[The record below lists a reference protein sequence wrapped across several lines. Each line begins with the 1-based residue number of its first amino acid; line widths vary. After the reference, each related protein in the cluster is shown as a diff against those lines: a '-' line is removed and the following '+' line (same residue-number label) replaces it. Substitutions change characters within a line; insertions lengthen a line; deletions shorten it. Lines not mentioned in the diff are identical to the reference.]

1 MTFTVRDFLQLP
13 FTSEA
18 SEERQTRARGEGAF
32 PRRAC
37 LTLHARL
44 VLRSPEKCGKIGPVL
59 LAMSLKDLQRM
70 RTKVN
75 ILFYSFFFVR
85 VDSNKK
91 QLTVKEDLSSGTP
104 LPILPTSSA
113 VNIKSRQVLNTA
125 MLLCLLLW
133 CLIRDLL

>member
-18 SEERQTRARGEGAF
+18 SEERQTRATGGGAF

-44 VLRSPEKCGKIGPVL
+44 VLRSPEKRGKIGPVL
-59 LAMSLKDLQRM
+59 LAVSLKDLQRM

-75 ILFYSFFFVR
+75 ILFHSFFIR
-85 VDSNKK
+85 VDSSKK
-91 QLTVKEDLSSGTP
+91 QLTVKEDLSIGTS

-113 VNIKSRQVLNTA
+113 VNIRSRQVLNTA
-125 MLLCLLLW
+125 TLLCLLLW

>member
-18 SEERQTRARGEGAF
+18 SEERQTRATGEGALS
-32 PRRAC
+32 RRAC

-44 VLRSPEKCGKIGPVL
+44 LLRSPEKRGKIGPVL

-75 ILFYSFFFVR
+75 ILFYSFFIR
-85 VDSNKK
+85 VDSSKK
-91 QLTVKEDLSSGTP
+91 RLTVKEDLSSDAS
-104 LPILPTSSA
+104 LPILPSSSA
-113 VNIKSRQVLNTA
+113 GKIRSRQVLNTA
-125 MLLCLLLW
+125 TLLCLLLW

>member
-1 MTFTVRDFLQLP
+1 MTFTVRDFLLLP

-18 SEERQTRARGEGAF
+18 SEERQTRATGEGAF
-32 PRRAC
+32 SRRAC

-44 VLRSPEKCGKIGPVL
+44 VLRSLEKCGKIGPVL
-59 LAMSLKDLQRM
+59 LDMSLKDLQRM

-75 ILFYSFFFVR
+75 ILFHSFFIR
-85 VDSNKK
+85 VDSSKK
-91 QLTVKEDLSSGTP
+91 QLTVKEDLSIGTS

-113 VNIKSRQVLNTA
+113 VNIRSRQVLITA
-125 MLLCLLLW
+125 TLLCLLLW

>member
-18 SEERQTRARGEGAF
+18 SEERQTRATGEGAF

-44 VLRSPEKCGKIGPVL
+44 VLRSPEKRGKIGPVL
-59 LAMSLKDLQRM
+59 LAVSLKDLQRM

-75 ILFYSFFFVR
+75 ILFHSFFIR
-85 VDSNKK
+85 VDSSKK
-91 QLTVKEDLSSGTP
+91 QLTVKEDLSIGTS

-113 VNIKSRQVLNTA
+113 VNIRSRQVLNTA
-125 MLLCLLLW
+125 TLLCLLLW

>member
-18 SEERQTRARGEGAF
+18 SEERQTRATGEGAF

-44 VLRSPEKCGKIGPVL
+44 VLRSPEKRGKIGPVL

-75 ILFYSFFFVR
+75 ILFHSFFIR
-85 VDSNKK
+85 VDSSKK
-91 QLTVKEDLSSGTP
+91 QLTVKEDLSIGTS

-113 VNIKSRQVLNTA
+113 VNIRSRQVLNTA
-125 MLLCLLLW
+125 TPLCLLLW

>member
-18 SEERQTRARGEGAF
+18 SEERQTRATGGGAF

-44 VLRSPEKCGKIGPVL
+44 VLRSPEKRGKIGPVL
-59 LAMSLKDLQRM
+59 LVMSLKDLQCV

-75 ILFYSFFFVR
+75 ILFYSFFFIR
-85 VDSNKK
+85 VDSSKK
-91 QLTVKEDLSSGTP
+91 ELTIKEDLSSGTS

-113 VNIKSRQVLNTA
+113 VNIRSRQVLNTA